1 MGGLSILKKRP
12 VISLLILI
20 LSCALVSSCV
30 TTGTPKSDGIR
41 TSRLS
46 VVKIYVSV
54 QGEDYQ
60 MPWQSGRPGAG
71 SGTGF
76 LIDGQRILS
85 NAHVVSNARFIQ
97 VQKDGD
103 PKRYLAKVKFIG
115 HDCDLA
121 MLEVED
127 KAFFTGMQPVTF
139 AKAIPQLNDE
149 VSVLGYP
156 MGGERVSI
164 TRGVVSRI
172 DFSVYSHS
180 GMDQHLVMQVDAAIN
195 PGNSGGPIFLGGQV
209 VAVAFQGLMSG
220 DNIGYGIPLPVIEHF
235 LKDTAD
241 GKYNGYPELGVGYLD
256 AHNTGL
262 RKAIR
267 IPEGVS
273 GVVVDYIDPF
283 GAATAHLKA
292 GDVLTNIDGYDIKN
306 DGSITLDS
314 NTIEFSE
321 LMERKQWGESVQFN
335 LLRDGMQTNVTV
347 PLTNPEDPWMYR
359 QVYDEKPEYFI
370 MTGLV
375 FAPVNRGLL
384 STIHQSSAPNR
395 SQLFYFAD
403 YAKIDDLYTN
413 RQEYVVMMRRLP
425 HAANTYAEPF
435 INGLVSTVNG
445 QRIER
450 LSDVKKAFATPK
462 DGFHVITFEGID
474 DKLFLEAKQ
483 AESADREILSSYG
496 IMNKE
501 YFKE

>member
-1 MGGLSILKKRP
+1 MIAIGACA
-12 VISLLILI
+12 LLT
-20 LSCALVSSCV
+20 SCATNKASS
-30 TTGTPKSDGIR
+30 GNGIGA
-41 TSRLS
+41 SRLS

-60 MPWQSGRPGAG
+60 MPWQSGRPGSG

-76 LIDGQRILS
+76 LLNGQRILS

-103 PKRYLAKVKFIG
+103 PKKYIASVKHIG

-121 MLEVED
+121 ILEVED
-127 KAFFTGMQPVTF
+127 KTFFNGMQPVSF

-195 PGNSGGPIFLGGQV
+195 PGNSGGPIFFGGKV
-209 VAVAFQGLMSG
+209 VAVAFQGLSAG

-235 LKDTAD
+235 LKDTED
-241 GKYNGYPELGVGYLD
+241 GKYHGYVELGVGYLD

-262 RKAIR
+262 RKAIG

-273 GVVVDYIDPF
+273 GVVIDYIDPF
-283 GAATAHLKA
+283 GSATAHLKA
-292 GDVLTNIDGYDIKN
+292 GDVLTNIDGYAIKN
-306 DGSITLDS
+306 DGSITLDG
-314 NTIEFSE
+314 NTVDFSE
-321 LMERKQWGESVQFN
+321 LMERKQWGESAKFE
-335 LLRDGMQTNVTV
+335 LLRDGVQTNMII
-347 PLTNPEDPWMYR
+347 PLTNPPDPWMYR
-359 QVYDEKPEYFI
+359 RVYDEKPEYYI
-370 MTGLV
+370 MAGLV

-384 STIHQSSAPNR
+384 NTIHQSSAPNR

-403 YAKIDDLYTN
+403 YAKVDDLYTN

-435 INGLVSTVNG
+435 LNGLVSKVNG
-445 QRIER
+445 KAIEQ
-450 LSDVKKAFATPK
+450 LSDVKTAFASPK
-462 DGFHVITFEGID
+462 DGFHVISFEGIE
-474 DKLFLEAKQ
+474 DKLFLEAEQ
-483 AESADREILSSYG
+483 AERADLEILSSYE
-496 IMNKE
+496 IMKKE
-501 YFKE
+501 HFKE